1 MAIEIK
7 SQKFAQIAFDRVS
20 KRKEKNPQGSEAR
33 QPGPRDESRSSWDD
47 YVTTARRF
55 PSLIHTCGLAQ
66 AVAFAEAK
74 KKTDYLEDL
83 QEVLR
88 FVGYQDIKNP
98 AVLSEKTRKA
108 SLTAYLQLSRDAV
121 TAASWLKRYV
131 EALEAAKA
139 LE

>member
-20 KRKEKNPQGSEAR
+20 KRKGKNPQERDASQA
-33 QPGPRDESRSSWDD
+33 GPRDEARSAWDD
-47 YVTTARRF
+47 YATTARRF

-74 KKTDYLEDL
+74 KKTEYLEDL
-83 QEVLR
+83 QKVLQV
-88 FVGYQDIKNP
+88 VGYQDI
-98 AVLSEKTRKA
+98 ADTAALSEKTRTVP
-108 SLTAYLQLSRDAV
+108 LTAYLQLSRDAV

-131 EALEAAKA
+131 EALQAAKA